1 MVGCSAV
8 ALGPMVVVHLVGN
21 GIIDPIVQPISH
33 YAYVPFG
40 YLMILV
46 GSVLLATAAL
56 AIATV
61 MLGHVRR
68 SAAAGLRLPAALLI
82 SFAVAMLLV
91 GLVPTDPPGTTVL
104 TWGATV
110 HRWSAAYAFAVMP
123 VIGLV
128 ACRCEALGVRQRAQL
143 WVLSL
148 AICIGTAL
156 VFAIHLP
163 LAVQGSHIPGFGL
176 VERIGF
182 VVMVAFLVVLSG
194 MLRTRAV
201 PASAGVAGCADR
213 SRRVMMVA

>member
-8 ALGPMVVVHLVGN
+8 ALGPMVVVHLQGN
-21 GIIDPIVQPISH
+21 GIVDPIVQPISH
-33 YAYVPFG
+33 YAYVPYG

-56 AIATV
+56 AIAAV
-61 MLGHVRR
+61 MLGNLRR
-68 SAAAGLRLPAALLI
+68 SGAAGLRVPAALLA
-82 SFAVAMLLV
+82 SFAIAMLLV

-123 VIGLV
+123 VIGLL
-128 ACRCEALGVRQRAQL
+128 ACRCEALGARQRAQL

-148 AICIGTAL
+148 VICIGTAL

-163 LAVQGSHIPGFGL
+163 LAVQGSHIPAFGL
-176 VERIGF
+176 VERVGF

-194 MLRTRAV
+194 MLRTGTARPDTALTTPQAEPHAV
-201 PASAGVAGCADR
+201 AA
-213 SRRVMMVA
+213 